1 MLKKKVASFFMVDPI
16 NKQKNRIYI
25 LMETLFFALLFL
37 FTNATPLFACFI
49 L

>member
-1 MLKKKVASFFMVDPI
+1 MLKKKFAAFFRVDPV

-37 FTNATPLFACFI
+37 NGYMQAGFAFFI